1 MTQDEGIRL
10 FRNVGLF
17 GVHDLRRLSPIG
29 DIGYLN
35 SISYYRHEESFE
47 GFLRS
52 GLVNI
57 IYDAFCE
64 QYKSRGF
71 TSHGWSTGWANTD
84 HHTHCKELGLTYHVD
99 SSG

>member
-1 MTQDEGIRL
+1 MTDLQLMDLYRK
-10 FRNVGLF
+10 VTLF
-17 GVHDLRRLSPIG
+17 GVQDLRRLSPIG

-35 SISYYRHEESFE
+35 SISYYRHEESFY

-52 GLVNI
+52 GLLSI
-57 IYDAFCE
+57 IYDAFSE

-71 TSHGWSTGWANTD
+71 TLRGWSTGWANTD

>member
-1 MTQDEGIRL
+1 MTDFELMDLYRK
-10 FRNVGLF
+10 VTLF
-17 GVHDLRRLSPIG
+17 GVQDLRRLSPIG

-35 SISYYRHEESFE
+35 GVSYYDDVETFE

-52 GLVNI
+52 GLVRI

-64 QYKSRGF
+64 QYKPRGF
-71 TSHGWSTGWANTD
+71 TSRGWSTGWANTD
-84 HHTHCKELGLTYHVD
+84 HHTHCPELGLTYHVD

>member
-1 MTQDEGIRL
+1 MTKQEGL
-10 FRNVGLF
+10 ELYRNMGLF
-17 GVHDLRRLSPIG
+17 GVQDLRRLSPIG

-35 SISYYRHEESFE
+35 SISYYEDVESFE

-52 GLVNI
+52 GLVRI

-64 QYKSRGF
+64 QYKPRGF
-71 TSHGWSTGWANTD
+71 TSRGWSTGWANTD
-84 HHTHCKELGLTYHVD
+84 HHTHCPELGLTYHVD